1 MDNRHGLVDEVK
13 GLLETMDSRHVLV
26 AEVKGLLKAIEIES
40 KNIRWQ
46 LAFDNVYDV
55 HSLDKIKLY
64 LDAVTT
70 KMTKKTDEILT
81 EDDLFKE

>member
-1 MDNRHGLVDEVK
+1 MDDRHGLVDEVK

-40 KNIRWQ
+40 ENIRHQ
-46 LAFDNVYDV
+46 LAFDNIYDV

-70 KMTKKTDEILT
+70 KMTKPDGILT
-81 EDDLFKE
+81 EDDLF

>member
-1 MDNRHGLVDEVK
+1 MDDRHDLVDEVK

-26 AEVKGLLKAIEIES
+26 AEVKGLLKAIETES
-40 KNIRWQ
+40 KNIRYQ

-70 KMTKKTDEILT
+70 KMTKPDEILT
-81 EDDLFKE
+81 EDDLF

>member
-1 MDNRHGLVDEVK
+1 MKIYVIAFAIPPIKSAFSYIIAVK
-13 GLLETMDSRHVLV
+13 GLLR
-26 AEVKGLLKAIEIES
+26 AIEIES
-40 KNIRWQ
+40 ENIQYQ

-70 KMTKKTDEILT
+70 KMTKTDEILT
-81 EDDLFKE
+81 EDDLF

>member
-1 MDNRHGLVDEVK
+1 MDNRHNLVDEVK

-40 KNIRWQ
+40 KNIRYR
-46 LAFDNVYDV
+46 LEFDNIYDV

-70 KMTKKTDEILT
+70 KMTKTDEILT
-81 EDDLFKE
+81 EEDLF

>member
-26 AEVKGLLKAIEIES
+26 AEVKGLLKAIETES
-40 KNIRWQ
+40 KNIRYQ
-46 LAFDNVYDV
+46 LAFGNVYDV

-70 KMTKKTDEILT
+70 KMTKPDEILT
-81 EDDLFKE
+81 EDDLF